1 VRDFRVPPEDLM
13 QLGPGDAIVQ
23 VGALG
28 PNKPRLERLRL
39 AQPKDLVAVVG
50 QPETS

>member
-1 VRDFRVPPEDLM
+1 VPPEDLI

-28 PNKPRLERLRL
+28 PNRPRLERLRL
-39 AQPKDLVAVVG
+39 AHPKDRGAIVG
-50 QPETS
+50 QRETA